1 MVVAMHWQC
10 VNRHNCEKEMNIK
23 FLMVFFVAI
32 LLVGC
37 KANTTKQPTVQVVA
51 PSDKRQ
57 LVLEVQK
64 MLFQK
69 GYDPGPKDGL
79 EGSSTRAALRSFQDA
94 QGLPATVGVTKEA
107 YTQLVSGN
115 ENTRSKN
122 DSRECV
128 RNFKKQSG
136 LRNYRTT
143 AILDGV
149 DQKLATQ
156 RLVRALSR
164 ESFVI
169 NDKNGSRGYVNATF
183 DAGSVNIQL
192 SAFIEQRGRGSHV
205 ELNYAA
211 TGSGM
216 GLLFVPGSTYQN
228 DLCEFVEAMR

>member
-1 MVVAMHWQC
+1 M
-10 VNRHNCEKEMNIK
+10 
-23 FLMVFFVAI
+23 LFFVSI

-37 KANTTKQPTVQVVA
+37 MANTTKQPTVQAA
-51 PSDKRQ
+51 PSDKHQ

-79 EGSSTRAALRSFQDA
+79 EGSSTRAALRAFQDA

-107 YTQLVSGN
+107 YAQLVSGN
-115 ENTRSKN
+115 ENTRSQD

-128 RNFKKQSG
+128 RNFTKQSG

-143 AILDGV
+143 AIIDGV
-149 DQKLATQ
+149 DHELATQ
-156 RLVRALSR
+156 RLVRALGR
-164 ESFVI
+164 KGFVI
-169 NDKNGSRGYVNATF
+169 NEKNGSRGYVNATF
-183 DAGSVNIQL
+183 DAGQSKVQL

-211 TGSGM
+211 TGA
-216 GLLFVPGSTYQN
+216 GLAVLFVPGSAYQN
-228 DLCEFVEAMR
+228 ELCGFVEAMR